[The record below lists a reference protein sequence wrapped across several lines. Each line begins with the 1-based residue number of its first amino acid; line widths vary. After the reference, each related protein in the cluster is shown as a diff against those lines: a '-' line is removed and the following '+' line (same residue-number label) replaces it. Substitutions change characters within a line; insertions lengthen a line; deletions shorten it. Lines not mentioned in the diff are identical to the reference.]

1 MSAAEG
7 APLLEVSEVTVRFGG
22 LTAVDRVSLRVAAGE
37 IVALI
42 GPNGAGKTTLFNAIA
57 GNAVPQA
64 GSIRLKGEAI
74 HGLSPH
80 QVSAKGVRR
89 TFQNGGLFGHLSV
102 LENVLVGLHTE
113 IPSGVFGLVF
123 SGGKAS
129 EVEREAS
136 ARARRL
142 LELMDIAD
150 LADRPATDLS
160 GGQQRMV
167 EIVRALAT
175 DPPLL
180 LLDEPAVGLAPP
192 MRAQLGAIIRRL
204 ARERGLA
211 IILIEHALELVM
223 DVSDRVLVLNAGR
236 KVADGPP
243 AEVRADKNVLE
254 AYLGHG

>member
-7 APLLEVSEVTVRFGG
+7 APLLEVAEVTVRFGG
-22 LTAVDRVSLRVAAGE
+22 LTAVDRVSFRVAAGE

-74 HGLSPH
+74 QGLSPH

-89 TFQNGGLFGHLSV
+89 TFQNGGLFGHLTV
-102 LENVLVGLHTE
+102 VENVLVGLHTE
-113 IPSGVFGLVF
+113 IPTGVFGLVF

-136 ARARRL
+136 ARARKL
-142 LELMDIAD
+142 LELMDIAH

-192 MRAQLGAIIRRL
+192 MRVQLAAIIRRL
-204 ARERGLA
+204 ARERGLG

>member
-7 APLLEVSEVTVRFGG
+7 PPLLEVGEVTVRFGG
-22 LTAVDRVSLRVAAGE
+22 LTAVDRVSFRIAAGE

-80 QVSAKGVRR
+80 LVSAKGVRR
-89 TFQNGGLFGHLSV
+89 TFQNGGLFGHLTV
-102 LENVLVGLHTE
+102 LENVLVGLHTG
-113 IPSGVFGLVF
+113 IPSGVLGLVL
-123 SGGKAS
+123 GRKDAARA
-129 EVEREAS
+129 EREAS
-136 ARARRL
+136 AQALRL
-142 LELMDIAD
+142 LELMEIAH
-150 LADRPATDLS
+150 LAARPASDLS

-192 MRAQLGAIIRRL
+192 MRVQLAAIIRRL
-204 ARERGLA
+204 AHERRLG

>member
-1 MSAAEG
+1 M
-7 APLLEVSEVTVRFGG
+7 
-22 LTAVDRVSLRVAAGE
+22 
-37 IVALI
+37 
-42 GPNGAGKTTLFNAIA
+42 
-57 GNAVPQA
+57 
-64 GSIRLKGEAI
+64 
-74 HGLSPH
+74 
-80 QVSAKGVRR
+80 
-89 TFQNGGLFGHLSV
+89 
-102 LENVLVGLHTE
+102 LVGLHTE

>member
-22 LTAVDRVSLRVAAGE
+22 LTAVDRVSFRVAAGE

-74 HGLSPH
+74 QGLSPH

-89 TFQNGGLFGHLSV
+89 TFQNGGLFGHLTV
-102 LENVLVGLHTE
+102 VENVLVGLHTE
-113 IPSGVFGLVF
+113 IPTGVFGLVF

-192 MRAQLGAIIRRL
+192 MRVQLGAIIRRL
-204 ARERGLA
+204 ARERGLG